1 MSYEQGIS
9 MTKMKKDY
17 SDLIVVSVGTAIG
30 LGLLMILAF
39 TWPTDSPGER
49 YILFLCGLFGS
60 GLGWLIGIFVSP
72 YTTTERSSFKT
83 YATVAQGFLTGFL
96 VSKVDKVFELVIQD
110 LSNNPA
116 VQERFLVR
124 ASFFASSSI
133 FIAIFTYITRTY
145 WDGVDQKE
153 KLETTPAKKELS
165 NSSSQESDEN
175 QTES

>member
-30 LGLLMILAF
+30 LGLLMIMAF

-83 YATVAQGFLTGFL
+83 YATLAQGFLTGFL

-116 VQERFLVR
+116 VQEKFLVR

-133 FIAIFTYITRTY
+133 FMAIFTYITRTY

-153 KLETTPAKKELS
+153 KLETTQAKKELS
-165 NSSSQESDEN
+165 NSSPQENNEN